1 MTDSVPCTTAQ
12 QEIEGTVDGEL
23 AVVISSIAS
32 ACKQVGL
39 DRACGVALAARPYAW
54 LCSDTGGQQTQP

>member
-1 MTDSVPCTTAQ
+1 MSTMPRLSPHHAACSSAQ

-32 ACKQVGL
+32 ACKQVRGNAHPL
-39 DRACGVALAARPYAW
+39 
-54 LCSDTGGQQTQP
+54 S